1 MTVADVARRTDACYP
16 RAGLAAPR
24 RAGRRRDIFHSKI
37 EDLIEMAEQEG
48 ANGSGEQPA
57 AGADNLPQV
66 GVIAQYVK
74 DLSFENPNAPAV
86 YQWQGQPQMDVQ
98 FNIGSSSVGQD
109 LHEVSLKIDIAAKA
123 GEGTAFQLELL
134 YGGLF
139 ALRNIPAEQLQ
150 PFLLAE
156 APRILFPF
164 ARRII
169 ADATVDAGFPPL
181 LLDPIDFASLY
192 MQRAAQQQA
201 EATGGQAGDVTG
213 QA

>member
-1 MTVADVARRTDACYP
+1 
-16 RAGLAAPR
+16 
-24 RAGRRRDIFHSKI
+24 
-37 EDLIEMAEQEG
+37 MAEEQGGNG
-48 ANGSGEQPA
+48 AGEQPVS
-57 AGADNLPQV
+57 GGDNLPQV

-74 DLSFENPNAPAV
+74 DMSFENPNAPAV

-98 FNIGSSSVGQD
+98 FNIGSQLVGQD
-109 LHEVSLKIDIAAKA
+109 VHEVVLKIEIAAKA
-123 GEGTAFQLELL
+123 TEGTAFQMELL

-139 ALRNIPAEQLQ
+139 ALRNIPEEQLQ

-169 ADATVDAGFPPL
+169 SEATIDAGFPPL
-181 LLDPIDFASLY
+181 LLDPIDFGGLY

-201 EATGGQAGDVTG
+201 QETGGQAGDVTG

>member
-1 MTVADVARRTDACYP
+1 M
-16 RAGLAAPR
+16 
-24 RAGRRRDIFHSKI
+24 
-37 EDLIEMAEQEG
+37 MAEDQG
-48 ANGSGEQPA
+48 ANGTNDQQAIGN
-57 AGADNLPQV
+57 ADMPQV

-74 DLSFENPNAPAV
+74 DLSFENPNSPAV

-98 FNIGSSSVGQD
+98 FNIGSQLVGED
-109 LHEVSLKIDIAAKA
+109 LHEVVLKVEITARAN
-123 GEGTAFQLELL
+123 EGTAFQLELL
-134 YGGLF
+134 YAGLF
-139 ALRNIPAEQLQ
+139 ALRNIPADQLQ

-169 ADATVDAGFPPL
+169 AEATIDAGFPPL

-201 EATGGQAGDVTG
+201 EESGGQAGDVTG

>member
-1 MTVADVARRTDACYP
+1 
-16 RAGLAAPR
+16 
-24 RAGRRRDIFHSKI
+24 
-37 EDLIEMAEQEG
+37 MAEEQG
-48 ANGSGEQPA
+48 ANGAGEQPMS
-57 AGADNLPQV
+57 GGDNLPQV

-74 DLSFENPNAPAV
+74 DMSFENPNAPAV

-98 FNIGSSSVGQD
+98 FNIGSQAVGED
-109 LHEVSLKIDIAAKA
+109 VHEVVLKIDIAAKA
-123 GEGTAFQLELL
+123 QEGTAFQMEVL

-139 ALRNIPAEQLQ
+139 ALRNVPEEQLQ

-169 ADATVDAGFPPL
+169 ADATLDAGFPPL
-181 LLDPIDFASLY
+181 LLDPIDFAGLY

-201 EATGGQAGDVTG
+201 EETGGQAGEVTG

>member
-1 MTVADVARRTDACYP
+1 
-16 RAGLAAPR
+16 
-24 RAGRRRDIFHSKI
+24 
-37 EDLIEMAEQEG
+37 MAEEQGSSG
-48 ANGSGEQPA
+48 AIDQAQGD
-57 AGADNLPQV
+57 AGNFPQV

-86 YQWQGQPQMDVQ
+86 YQWQSQPQMDVQ
-98 FNIGSSSVGQD
+98 FNIGSQPVGED
-109 LHEVSLKIDIAAKA
+109 VHEVVLKIEITARAN
-123 GEGTAFQLELL
+123 EGVAFQMEIL
-134 YGGLF
+134 YAGLF
-139 ALRNIPAEQLQ
+139 ALRNIPEEQLN

-169 ADATVDAGFPPL
+169 SDATVDAGFPPL
-181 LLDPIDFASLY
+181 LLDPIDFGGLY

-201 EATGGQAGDVTG
+201 EISGGQAGDVTG